1 MSMVFFFFACMAGI
15 CAFGFL
21 LAAAISFQKLG
32 APGESAS
39 FLARWVHMLS
49 GGWIATARGMARN
62 WSREQELRRL
72 IYLGC
77 TALLV
82 AIICAVLAFHMSLA
96 V

>member
-1 MSMVFFFFACMAGI
+1 MSTVLFFFACMSGI
-15 CAFGFL
+15 CAFAFL
-21 LAAAISFQKLG
+21 LAAAISFQQLG

-72 IYLGC
+72 IYLGG

-82 AIICAVLAFHMSLA
+82 AVICAVLAFSIQ
-96 V
+96 